1 MEKLFIEL
9 DEKTG
14 EAFFDGIACEVTNRY
29 YHADLQRGFESII
42 GKPAWT
48 IMSRSAFYSGTILAQ
63 EIMKR
68 MKGKSRQDI
77 IKKVLWNIS
86 ARGFGAPEIIYID
99 DEEKTITVSVR
110 NSYNTMGYGDVAS
123 PVCHALGGLI
133 CGMFSV
139 IMGEE
144 CECTEKECS
153 MMGAESCVFELV
165 RTGKKIKP
173 VRPLKPKSGGKKL
186 VKKEI
191 KHDQARGEIFFDGV
205 SSSIVMLGRTG
216 IFQREFEKTIGPTS
230 RSIIY
235 NECKET
241 TKKAVGTL
249 SRTFV
254 RMLGRLT
261 TDMAIKKLIHQIP
274 ERGWGRSELV
284 DIDKKACKVTIR
296 VRNCFNHLYYGRVRR
311 PVCYSLASIIAG
323 GAEIIFDRDMVCTET
338 RCEALGDP
346 YCEFSAKPSKK
357 KQ

>member
-42 GKPAWT
+42 GKSAWT
-48 IMSRSAFYSGTILAQ
+48 IMYQSAFYSGTILAQ
-63 EIMKR
+63 EVMKR
-68 MKGKSRQDI
+68 TKGRQEI
-77 IKKVLWNIS
+77 IKKLLWNIS

-99 DEEKTITVSVR
+99 EEDKTITVSVR
-110 NSYNTMGYGDVAS
+110 NSYNTMGYRDIKF
-123 PVCHALGGLI
+123 PVCHALRGLI
-133 CGMFSV
+133 GGMFSV
-139 IMGEE
+139 IFDEE
-144 CECTEKECS
+144 CECVEKECS
-153 MMGAESCVFELV
+153 IMGAESCVFEIV
-165 RTGKKIKP
+165 RTGKKARFIK
-173 VRPLKPKSGGKKL
+173 PLKPKSSRKRL

-191 KHDQARGEIFFDGV
+191 KHDQAKGEIFFDGV

-216 IFQREFEKTIGPTS
+216 LFQREFENTIGPTS
-230 RSIIY
+230 KSIIY

-254 RMLGRLT
+254 KMLGALT

-274 ERGWGRSELV
+274 ERGWGKSELV
-284 DIDKKACKVTIR
+284 DINRKEWKVTIR
-296 VRNCFNHLYYGRVRR
+296 VRNCFNHLYYEKPRK

-323 GAEIIFDRDMVCTET
+323 GSEIIFNRPMLCTET
-338 RCEALGDP
+338 KCEALGDP
-346 YCEFSAKPSKK
+346 YCEFHAEPEPKK
-357 KQ
+357 KT

>member
-42 GKPAWT
+42 GKSAWS
-48 IMSRSAFYSGTILAQ
+48 IMYQSAFYSGTILAQ
-63 EIMKR
+63 EIMKM
-68 MKGKSRQDI
+68 MKGKPRQEV

-99 DEEKTITVSVR
+99 EEEKTITISVR
-110 NSYNTMGYGDVAS
+110 NSYNTMGYRDAAS

-133 CGMFSV
+133 GGVFSV
-139 IMGEE
+139 ILGEE
-144 CECTEKECS
+144 CQCVEKECS
-153 MMGAESCVFELV
+153 MMGAESCVFEIV
-165 RTGKKIKP
+165 RTGKKTKFMK
-173 VRPLKPKSGGKKL
+173 PLKPKSSRKGL
-186 VKKEI
+186 VKKEV
-191 KHDQARGEIFFDGV
+191 KHDQAKGEIFFDGV

-254 RMLGRLT
+254 RMLGSLT

-274 ERGWGRSELV
+274 ERGWGRSELA
-284 DIDKKACKVTIR
+284 DIDKKGYTVTIR
-296 VRNCFNHLYYGRVRR
+296 VRNCFNHLYYGKTRK

-323 GAEIIFDRDMVCTET
+323 GAEIIFDKPMVCTET

-346 YCEFSAKPSKK
+346 YCEFSAKPEPKRK
-357 KQ
+357 